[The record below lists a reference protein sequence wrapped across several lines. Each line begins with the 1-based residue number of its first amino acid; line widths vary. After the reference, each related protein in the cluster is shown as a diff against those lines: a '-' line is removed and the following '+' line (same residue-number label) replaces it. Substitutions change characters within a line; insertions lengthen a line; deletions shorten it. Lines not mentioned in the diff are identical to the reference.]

1 MPARAPPTAGLYA
14 LAAPVKVEPVEEVVV
29 GPVGVLVAEP
39 VVIVPLLGRLD
50 EPVPVT
56 MLVVRVLDGQ
66 KVVVK
71 VSVIVVEPV
80 VIIVVPVEVVVLELV
95 GEVVEEELVEV
106 EAELVEEE
114 MGVQLG
120 RVIVPL
126 PQPPDEQIT
135 SQLVQL
141 LARVFQRID
150 RKTYF
155 LEQAASPEVGEV
167 CQHGA

>member
-1 MPARAPPTAGLYA
+1 MPARVPPTAGLYA
-14 LAAPVKVEPVEEVVV
+14 LAAPVKEAPVEEVVV

-71 VSVIVVEPV
+71 VSVVVVEPV
-80 VIIVVPVEVVVLELV
+80 VITVVPVEVVVLELI
-95 GEVVEEELVEV
+95 GEVVEEEVVEV
-106 EAELVEEE
+106 EPELVEEE
-114 MGVQLG
+114 IGVQLG

-135 SQLVQL
+135 SQ
-141 LARVFQRID
+141 
-150 RKTYF
+150 F
-155 LEQAASPEVGEV
+155 LEQAASPEVVEV
-167 CQHGA
+167 CQHAA